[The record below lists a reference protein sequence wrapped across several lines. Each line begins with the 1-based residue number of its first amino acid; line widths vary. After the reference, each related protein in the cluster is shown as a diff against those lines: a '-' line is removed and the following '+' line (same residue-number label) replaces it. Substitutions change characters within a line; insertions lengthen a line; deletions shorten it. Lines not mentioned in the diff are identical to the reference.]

1 MIYAQRPDA
10 TACAGYDTWKKRA
23 GRYVRRGST
32 GIGIIDINGGRPV
45 LRYVYDVAD
54 TGGGPET
61 RPQLW
66 EYRAEHAGVVSA
78 ALARRFEIPPG
89 DNSLPEQFEHI
100 AAQLAADYWYE
111 HKKDILDI
119 VDGSF
124 LEEYDAYNIGVQFKN
139 AAAVSMAYAILS
151 RCGLKAEDYFRH
163 EDFLNVFDFNT
174 PDTLT
179 ELGTAV
185 SQESEAVLRQIEV
198 TIKKYEREKSAERST
213 EHEERADIH
222 AGGRRSASRPDPGGA
237 AGPGPGQ
244 VREDALDVS
253 EGAPS
258 GPVQP
263 PDAERD
269 AVQPPVGDRGRGEQP
284 PGADD
289 AGAGESGGGDG
300 AVEGQRPNEVG
311 GADEQLQSPGGGNY
325 HVGAD
330 LQLSFIP
337 PEIPSQREQMEAIQ
351 EAESADAPSAFSIPQ
366 AEVDRALRGYGGK
379 LKIFD
384 LYHQNLPARSI
395 VAALQK
401 EYGTSGGSYILSD
414 GSHIFL
420 DYRPNT
426 GMEFWRHAA
435 DKKFIVKWPAVEK
448 RIRQL
453 IQEGSYLSAAEME
466 NYLSGHL
473 ETAPE
478 QEAEATG
485 PVITDMD
492 VDKLLVEDWGI
503 TGRKQRIF
511 ALYQQGFSD
520 EQIAEHLRAEYNK
533 HGYTPEE
540 RAHEGPCVLADG
552 GEGYGYFVAAE
563 WRLRRRNADGPMRCI
578 SYEEMA
584 HHIRG
589 LIDAGRYLTPEE
601 LE

>member
-1 MIYAQRPDA
+1 M
-10 TACAGYDTWKKRA
+10 
-23 GRYVRRGST
+23 
-32 GIGIIDINGGRPV
+32 
-45 LRYVYDVAD
+45 
-54 TGGGPET
+54 
-61 RPQLW
+61 
-66 EYRAEHAGVVSA
+66 
-78 ALARRFEIPPG
+78 
-89 DNSLPEQFEHI
+89 
-100 AAQLAADYWYE
+100 
-111 HKKDILDI
+111 
-119 VDGSF
+119 
-124 LEEYDAYNIGVQFKN
+124 KN
-139 AAAVSMAYAILS
+139 
-151 RCGLKAEDYFRH
+151 E
-163 EDFLNVFDFNT
+163 
-174 PDTLT
+174 LT
-179 ELGTAV
+179 YT
-185 SQESEAVLRQIEV
+185 Q
-198 TIKKYEREKSAERST
+198 
-213 EHEERADIH
+213 
-222 AGGRRSASRPDPGGA
+222 
-237 AGPGPGQ
+237 
-244 VREDALDVS
+244 
-253 EGAPS
+253 
-258 GPVQP
+258 
-263 PDAERD
+263 
-269 AVQPPVGDRGRGEQP
+269 VGDVLLPDLTLGEQP
-284 PGADD
+284 DRDLGKYGRMRRTYLKEHRPGLFNRLTLNGTLFSHLLEIED
-289 AGAGESGGGDG
+289 AANSRLEQMMPELAKAAG
-300 AVEGQRPNEVG
+300 VT
-311 GADEQLQSPGGGNY
+311 EQLKASDPMKW
-325 HVGAD
+325 VG
-330 LQLSFIP
+330 L
-337 PEIPSQREQMEAIQ
+337 MEAIQ